1 MHTDICRLLLTG
13 RPPPAHI
20 LRIEV
25 LFRLPSEVHSAQSH
39 PPPSHRRRLSVGD
52 LRTLTYSSS
61 SVCAIIARF
70 FRLVNRKMRGKADYF
85 EKPGFFSG
93 IRVSSGASGG
103 VFYVFGFKSSVPR
116 RTCAAD
122 AARGTEAG
130 AGENGPGMPGPV
142 PGHFLSADSLTYMIR
157 LGGSAL
163 LFGSM
168 NFSTS
173 NPHAGSSSIIFL

>member
-61 SVCAIIARF
+61 SVWAIIARF
-70 FRLVNRKMRGKADYF
+70 FRLVNRKMRKKEDFF
-85 EKPGFFSG
+85 EKTGYFSG
-93 IRVSSGASGG
+93 IRVRSGASGG
-103 VFYVFGFKSSVPR
+103 VFYYSVLNHRCRGVPARRMPPGRRRQGRGRTVPERRDLSPVTSCR
-116 RTCAAD
+116 RT
-122 AARGTEAG
+122 
-130 AGENGPGMPGPV
+130 
-142 PGHFLSADSLTYMIR
+142 
-157 LGGSAL
+157 AL
-163 LFGSM
+163 R
-168 NFSTS
+168 
-173 NPHAGSSSIIFL
+173 I